1 MKRRQR
7 LHPTVRKEQILD
19 AALTLSQSDG
29 YQTITRQS
37 VATLAGCSEGLVSR
51 YFSTMPQLRRA
62 VMSAA
67 IAQANLSVL
76 AQGIA
81 MKDAKALRA
90 PEELRRQAVQ
100 LMMGG

>member
-1 MKRRQR
+1 
-7 LHPTVRKEQILD
+7 
-19 AALTLSQSDG
+19 
-29 YQTITRQS
+29 
-37 VATLAGCSEGLVSR
+37 
-51 YFSTMPQLRRA
+51 MPQLRRA